1 VTVYKCNGIEH
12 YIMSN
17 NTQYSAVWLAGIY
30 ECTIYGTVSEAEL
43 KQIIDSIYER
53 LTIKSQDPK

>member
-1 VTVYKCNGIEH
+1 MTPRLTVYKCNGIEH

-30 ECTIYGTVSEAEL
+30 ECTIYVTVSEAEL

-53 LTIKSQDPK
+53 